1 VLELGTASQNAVL
14 TMMSSLP
21 QELLVSGVLKYTFTC
36 SDEHD
41 LRSVRES
48 QLSRHG
54 NKVAYQV
61 LDLKKSHESQGF
73 QDRTFDVVILSDPSS
88 EMLISLVVPA
98 LWKLLS
104 PTGKLCLLGALDT
117 ANGRVDLGSTLESQ
131 NLVIDFAERD
141 FGNSYQGYEL
151 VVASRKPDE
160 NQGARDQDILVL
172 EGDHPCAA
180 SLSDAL
186 LSLDPAKGSYIP
198 IPRRLLRSS
207 FQDME
212 GKICIA
218 TLEMG
223 QSFLA
228 HATPEDFTSFKEII
242 RRCSS
247 VVWVSSSDDPI
258 GSIVTGLARTMRN
271 ENAALVFRSL
281 QVPSKDMH
289 SPDYLAEIVSRLATS
304 SCTDNEFKL
313 DGGIL
318 KVSRILRDPEM
329 DGMVAS
335 MAIKGGAQIRTS
347 TLNRVGRA
355 QKLALP
361 RQGILDDIYF
371 EADEVADGPLLND
384 EVEIEIKASGIKY
397 VDPSIL
403 PYVVRH

>member
-1 VLELGTASQNAVL
+1 
-14 TMMSSLP
+14 MSFLP
-21 QELLVSGVLKYTFTC
+21 QELLVSGVLEYTFTC

-61 LDLKKSHESQGF
+61 LDLKKSHESEGF
-73 QDRTFDVVILSDPSS
+73 QDKTFDVVILSDPSS
-88 EMLISLVVPA
+88 AMVTRPA
-98 LWKLLS
+98 VAALRKFLN

-117 ANGRVDLGSTLESQ
+117 VSGRVDLRSTLESQ
-131 NLVIDFAERD
+131 NLVLDFTERD
-141 FGNSYQGYEL
+141 FGDSCQGYEL
-151 VVASRKPDE
+151 VVASRKLDG

-180 SLSDAL
+180 ALSDSL

-198 IPRRLLRSS
+198 IPRSLLRSS

-228 HATPEDFTSFKEII
+228 HASAEDFTSFKEII

-258 GSIVTGLARTMRN
+258 GSIVTGLARTLRN

-289 SPDYLAEIVSRLATS
+289 SPDYLAEIVSRLAIS

-329 DGMVAS
+329 DSMVAS
-335 MAIKGGAQIRTS
+335 MAIEGGAQIRTS

-361 RQGILDDIYF
+361 RQGMLDDIYF
-371 EADEVADGPLLND
+371 EADEVANTPLLDD

-403 PYVVRH
+403 PYVVRR